1 MPQDD
6 QGRTLCNGYVIT
18 GDEEAG
24 YRARAQV
31 PLTEVEALYGVQ
43 EMLFAETLLDIS
55 VLTRQQL
62 ILRSQV
68 GTAAGR

>member
-24 YRARAQV
+24 YRARASV
-31 PLTEVEALYGVQ
+31 PLTVVEVEYGCQ
-43 EMLFAETLLDIS
+43 ELLFAETLLDITI
-55 VLTRQQL
+55 LTRQQL
-62 ILRSQV
+62 IMRSQV
-68 GTAAGR
+68 GAATR